1 MSFLAPLYA
10 LAALA
15 VAAPIL
21 FHLIRRRPKERIEF
35 SSLLFL
41 DPAPPRLTRSSQVDQ
56 WLLLLLRAAAVGLVA
71 LAFARPYWDV
81 PVAADSTRSGL
92 KRLILVDVSASMRR
106 TGYRDESAGIAK
118 KWIQQSKPE
127 DLIAIY
133 TFDREIYP
141 KLSFA
146 ESMDARP
153 DQRQGLALNSLKE
166 LNPSWYDTQM
176 GSAMV
181 AAVDLLQMDVDSEA
195 ESALTNMELIVIS
208 DYQSGAKLDE
218 IAQIDWPKGI
228 QVHLERVR
236 PAGISQ
242 NARAHLMS
250 QDEAI
255 EETDRDSGTEAKR
268 NPLEQRARV
277 THFAKEGKEQFQ
289 LQWINAS
296 NKPIANTLLSVTV
309 PHGQSLTVKIPTVP
323 AEATALELS
332 GDQESFDNRFF
343 VAVRKP
349 TPLTVVCI
357 ERPEIPPT
365 ESLAYFLK
373 QVPFSSSYNE
383 VGLQLCAPG
392 QLEQIGISSST
403 VLIVASAATV
413 IADLSKMKEY
423 ADRGGNVLWVLD
435 QPMENSD
442 KRIERAAE
450 VVFGERL
457 GEIKEASS
465 SDYAMWQN
473 LDFESVPFRDLSDP
487 KFNDFSK
494 VRFWR
499 HRSLQLSN
507 PHTWRV
513 LANFDDQFP
522 AIIQRSMG
530 KGSWTIMMAGWQP
543 VESQFALSSKFV
555 PVLGSMVR
563 SAFPKDGAERNYRV
577 GDRITLKTG
586 SFIRQGDLELRI
598 DRDENTY
605 LCNTPGIFLLV
616 DPEMETPFSVNLV
629 EAECNVGLLDL
640 ERFEQLGVP
649 LHHKESETKSDKM
662 QRQLRAVELES
673 QQSNWRW
680 ILLGVLSLVGL
691 ESLVCVLRSGRV
703 SS

>member
-1 MSFLAPLYA
+1 
-10 LAALA
+10 
-15 VAAPIL
+15 
-21 FHLIRRRPKERIEF
+21 
-35 SSLLFL
+35 
-41 DPAPPRLTRSSQVDQ
+41 VDQ

-71 LAFARPYWDV
+71 LAFSRPYWDV
-81 PVAADSTRSGL
+81 PVAADSPWSGL
-92 KRLILVDVSASMRR
+92 KRLILVDVSASIRR
-106 TGYRDESAGIAK
+106 TGYRDESVGIAK
-118 KWIQQSKPE
+118 KWIQQSNPE

-133 TFDREIYP
+133 TFDREITP

-153 DQRQGLALNSLKE
+153 DQRQGLAINSLE
-166 LNPSWYDTQM
+166 GLNPSWYDTQL

-208 DYQSGAKLDE
+208 DYQAGAKLDE

-236 PAGISQ
+236 PSSVSQ

-250 QDEAI
+250 EDELV
-255 EETDRDSGTEAKR
+255 EETDRDSGPEAKR
-268 NPLEQRARV
+268 NPSEQRARV
-277 THFAKEGKEQFQ
+277 THFAKEGNEQFQ

-296 NKPIANTLLSVTV
+296 NKPIANTLLPVTV
-309 PHGQSLTVKIPTVP
+309 PHGRSMTVKIPAFP
-323 AEATALELS
+323 AEAAALELS
-332 GDQESFDNRFF
+332 GDQEPFDNRFF

-349 TPLTVVCI
+349 KPLTVVCV
-357 ERPEIPPT
+357 ERPETPPT

-373 QVPFSSSYNE
+373 QVPFSSNYNE
-383 VGLQLCAPG
+383 VSLQVCAPG
-392 QLEQIGISSST
+392 ELEKIGISSST
-403 VLIVASAATV
+403 VLIVASAATE

-435 QPMENSD
+435 KPIEKSD
-442 KRIERAAE
+442 KRIEQAAE
-450 VVFGERL
+450 AVFGERL
-457 GEIKEASS
+457 GEIKEASL
-465 SDYAMWQN
+465 SDYAMLQN
-473 LDFESVPFRDLSDP
+473 LDFESVLFRDLSDP

-499 HRSLQLSN
+499 HRSL
-507 PHTWRV
+507 T
-513 LANFDDQFP
+513 LANPQSWKVFASFDDEVP
-522 AIIQRSMG
+522 AIVQRSMG
-530 KGSWTIMMAGWQP
+530 KGSWTIMLAGWQP

-563 SAFPKDGAERNYRV
+563 SAFPRDVAERNYRV
-577 GDRITLKTG
+577 GDRLTLKTG
-586 SFIRQGDLELRI
+586 SLIRRGEFEVTI
-598 DRDENTY
+598 DRNENTY
-605 LCNTPGIFLLV
+605 LCNEPGNFLLV

-640 ERFEQLGVP
+640 DRFEQLGVP
-649 LHHKESETKSDKM
+649 LHQKESETKSEKM

-691 ESLVCVLRSGRV
+691 ESLVCVLRSGRG
-703 SS
+703 SR